1 MKVIGITGG
10 VGAGKSRI
18 LDILK
23 DEYNAEIVQ
32 TDLVARKLMEKGNS
46 GYNALVKA
54 LQRDFLDEDGQI
66 DRVKLAA
73 ILFQEPDVKKM
84 VDALIH
90 PMVWEAVEER
100 KKTCTAPLL
109 VVESAIMDQEKDDI
123 FDEIW
128 YVYTSEANRIKR
140 LAENRAYSAKRSRA
154 MIASQPTEEEFKRI
168 SQQVIDNNGS
178 VEDVRSRLRFLM
190 EGRGQEQ

>member
-100 KKTCTAPLL
+100 KKTCTAQR
-109 VVESAIMDQEKDDI
+109 D
-123 FDEIW
+123 
-128 YVYTSEANRIKR
+128 R
-140 LAENRAYSAKRSRA
+140 
-154 MIASQPTEEEFKRI
+154 
-168 SQQVIDNNGS
+168 
-178 VEDVRSRLRFLM
+178 
-190 EGRGQEQ
+190 